1 MACKTTPSS
10 KEPNMKSRNKP
21 NESEKTI
28 EEENTMKSTTKNN
41 SQDDT
46 TLAVKDYRDHE
57 AWSASLE
64 EHFGSWAAL
73 SFAFGSDFL
82 LEEIEQDLIGLKTKP
97 AGTHLG
103 QVVSPLADILPQQF
117 LISYDYNFLWQM
129 RCELINMRKRAGN
142 GASMEARSV
151 LEELIIYLCNDET
164 AGYIESIDA
173 NVVFDRKDE
182 KINNDWIY
190 DLFDDSDIITF
201 LYSDI
206 WLPGDHTYHFSHWGE
221 KEFNAQA
228 FLQQ

>member
-1 MACKTTPSS
+1 MARKTTPSS
-10 KEPNMKSRNKP
+10 KNQTWNPGTNPTNHQ
-21 NESEKTI
+21 KTI
-28 EEENTMKSTTKNN
+28 EEEKTMKNTTKSS

-46 TLAVKDYRDHE
+46 TLTVKDYRSHE

-182 KINNDWIY
+182 KINNDEDYTIVTLKRIEWN
-190 DLFDDSDIITF
+190 
-201 LYSDI
+201 
-206 WLPGDHTYHFSHWGE
+206 E
-221 KEFNAQA
+221 Q
-228 FLQQ
+228 

>member
-1 MACKTTPSS
+1 MARKTTPSS
-10 KEPNMKSRNKP
+10 KKPNMESRNKP
-21 NESEKTI
+21 NESSKTI
-28 EEENTMKSTTKNN
+28 EEEKTMKNTTKSS

-46 TLAVKDYRDHE
+46 TLTVKDYRSHE

-82 LEEIEQDLIGLKTKP
+82 LEEIEQDLNELKSMP

-103 QVVSPLADILPQQF
+103 QVISSLAGILPPQF
-117 LISYDYNFLWQM
+117 LTSYDYNFLWQM
-129 RCELINMRKRAGN
+129 RCELINMRKRAGI
-142 GASMEARSV
+142 GASLETNSV
-151 LEELIIYLCNDET
+151 LEELIIYLCCDET
-164 AGYIESIDA
+164 VGYIESMDA
-173 NVVFDRKDE
+173 NVIFDRKVE
-182 KINNDWIY
+182 KVNDDWIY

-206 WLPGDHTYHFSHWGE
+206 WLPEDHTYHFSHWGE

-228 FLQQ
+228 FLQE